1 MFKRTELLIGEN
13 NLNKLKNTN
22 ILVVGCGGV
31 GGYICEFLVRTG
43 IENLTIIDFDKVELS
58 NKNRQIIALN
68 STMGKPKVD
77 VLKDRLLDINENAKI
92 IAINERFNEELL
104 NKLDLTKFDYVVD
117 AIDDVRNKVLLIKEC
132 FNKNIFC
139 ISAMGAGNRYDI
151 PNFKVSDIFKT
162 YNDGLA
168 KVLRKKLKDEGVT
181 KHKVV
186 FTESKPAKID
196 RAVGSV
202 AYYPPASASVLVGY
216 IINEIISR

>member
-151 PNFKVSDIFKT
+151 PNLKVSDIFKT